1 MGSGEKYES
10 KIRVAHFYIPYI
22 TVGHSRVA
30 DFDIYVEKRIGH
42 HSIFFRK
49 LIHGN
54 HLWIH
59 ILKKEKKGA
68 IIFYIPK
75 RISRVETVIV
85 TPFGL

>member
-54 HLWIH
+54 HL
-59 ILKKEKKGA
+59 
-68 IIFYIPK
+68 
-75 RISRVETVIV
+75 
-85 TPFGL
+85 